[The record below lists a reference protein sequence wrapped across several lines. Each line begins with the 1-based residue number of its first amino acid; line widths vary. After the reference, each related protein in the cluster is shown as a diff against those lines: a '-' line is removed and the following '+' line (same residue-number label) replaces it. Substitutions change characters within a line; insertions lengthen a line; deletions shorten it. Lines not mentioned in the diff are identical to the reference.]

1 VGLAQW
7 IFKINFSTEQQL
19 KLGATDLGVEIQT
32 KKVGYEMEM
41 RVKFECGIWLRN
53 GNFMAVNLLQTK
65 QKQKIKH
72 QLNLQKKWT
81 NGSLGWLQMELKIST

>member
-72 QLNLQKKWT
+72 QLSSSICKK
-81 NGSLGWLQMELKIST
+81 NGQMGRWVGCKWN